1 VTFLQTLRKLILGE
15 TRALPIGVAVAVGIA
30 VCARLLAGPH
40 GWWSHAGG
48 FVLAAMLVVA
58 LIVALPRRD

>member
-1 VTFLQTLRKLILGE
+1 MSFLVTLRKLVLGE

-30 VCARLLAGPH
+30 VCARLLAGAH

-58 LIVALPRRD
+58 LAFALPRRN

>member
-1 VTFLQTLRKLILGE
+1 MSFLGTLRKLILGE

-30 VCARLLAGPH
+30 ACARLLAGPH

-58 LIVALPRRD
+58 LACALPRRD

>member
-1 VTFLQTLRKLILGE
+1 MTFLRTLRKLILGE

-30 VCARLLAGPH
+30 ACARLLAGAD

-48 FVLAAMLVVA
+48 YLLAAMLVIA
-58 LIVALPRRD
+58 LACALRVRQ